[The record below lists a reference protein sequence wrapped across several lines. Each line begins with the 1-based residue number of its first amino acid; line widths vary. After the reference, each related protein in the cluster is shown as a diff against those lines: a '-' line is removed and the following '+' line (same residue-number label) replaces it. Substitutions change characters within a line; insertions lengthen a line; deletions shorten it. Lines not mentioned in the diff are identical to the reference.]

1 MKTTKLLLICTTL
14 LALTACG
21 DDGDDIIIERNTQ
34 PTPDNT
40 PVVNENRNT
49 TGVTAAQTRLEFPK
63 LKDGSVVVVHRSILN
78 KNTKQEGINYCV
90 EWDPQKS
97 AQRWSCYQMYSSI
110 NYLSSYNVSRYY
122 ADNDGSLSSTCQ
134 YPQDFDL
141 PEQYRLTADPY
152 KYNGFDHGHICP
164 SADRLRS
171 SESNYQTFYIT
182 NMQPQWNVFNAGLWS
197 NMEQQVRTWAASSDT
212 LYVCKGGTIDREE
225 HILRYLTDQIKRENR
240 IPVPRYFF
248 MAVLSKNSNNYKAI
262 GFWVEQLNEDHS
274 NDALR
279 GYAVSIDELER
290 YTGIDFF
297 CNLPDDIENQVE
309 SALAPSSWN
318 LK

>member
-1 MKTTKLLLICTTL
+1 
-14 LALTACG
+14 
-21 DDGDDIIIERNTQ
+21 
-34 PTPDNT
+34 
-40 PVVNENRNT
+40 
-49 TGVTAAQTRLEFPK
+49 
-63 LKDGSVVVVHRSILN
+63 
-78 KNTKQEGINYCV
+78 
-90 EWDPQKS
+90 
-97 AQRWSCYQMYSSI
+97 
-110 NYLSSYNVSRYY
+110 
-122 ADNDGSLSSTCQ
+122 
-134 YPQDFDL
+134 
-141 PEQYRLTADPY
+141 
-152 KYNGFDHGHICP
+152 
-164 SADRLRS
+164 
-171 SESNYQTFYIT
+171 
-182 NMQPQWNVFNAGLWS
+182 MQPQWNVFNAGLWS